1 MRVFIDTEFTD
12 LAQPE
17 LISLGLAA
25 QTGEECYIEVPF
37 EEQRCTDFVRNVVI
51 PLLGKDPH
59 AFCSLDDLRLRILK
73 WLAIVKRN
81 DPIQI
86 CYDSPFDWE
95 LFNRAL
101 DGRMPDW
108 IEPMPLKS
116 TDINEL
122 LLYSYFRRHPG
133 ESEHHALSD
142 AKANLYAYRPR

>member
-12 LAQPE
+12 LAKPE

-25 QTGEECYIEVPF
+25 ETGEECYIEVLF
-37 EEQRCTDFVRNVVI
+37 EARRCTDFVRNVVI
-51 PLLGKDPH
+51 PLLGKDPD
-59 AFCSLDDLRLRILK
+59 AFCPRNDLRLRILE
-73 WLAIVKRN
+73 WLGIVKGS

-86 CYDSPFDWE
+86 CYDSPHDWD

-101 DGRMPDW
+101 DGQVPGW

-116 TDINEL
+116 SDINEL
-122 LLYSYFRRHPG
+122 LLYSYFRRHPD